1 MHELAMVR
9 SICDVIREQV
19 REHDVKRVVQIR
31 LVVGELTG
39 VEDTTMRLCFEMYVQ
54 ATPLEGAELVIRR
67 VPAKVKCRIC
77 GNEYETKIP
86 FSECAVC
93 GNKKMK
99 IISGNEL
106 YIDSLEVE

>member
-9 SICDVIREQV
+9 SICDVINEQIK
-19 REHDVKRVVQIR
+19 EHDVKRVTQVR

-39 VEDTTMRLCFEMYVQ
+39 VEDMTMKLCFEMYVE
-54 ATPLEGAELVIRR
+54 ATPLEGAELAIQRIPVKVRCR
-67 VPAKVKCRIC
+67 VC
-77 GNEYETKIP
+77 GHEYETKIP
-86 FSECAVC
+86 FSECPIC
-93 GNKKMK
+93 GNKSMK

>member
-1 MHELAMVR
+1 MHELAMVS
-9 SICDVIREQV
+9 SIYDVISQQIK
-19 REHDVKRVVQIR
+19 EHDVKRVVQVR

-39 VEDTTMRLCFEMYVQ
+39 VEDMTMKLCFEMYVQ
-54 ATPLEGAELVIRR
+54 ATALEGAELVIRR
-67 VPAKVKCRIC
+67 VPVRVRCRNC

-93 GNKKMK
+93 GKKSMK
-99 IISGNEL
+99 IISGKEL

>member
-9 SICDVIREQV
+9 GICGVINEQIK
-19 REHDVKRVVQIR
+19 EHDVKRVVQVR

-39 VEDTTMRLCFEMYVQ
+39 VEDTTMKLCFEMYVQ
-54 ATPLEGAELVIRR
+54 ATPLEGAELIIRR
-67 VPAKVKCRIC
+67 VPAKVRCRVC

-93 GNKKMK
+93 ENKKMK